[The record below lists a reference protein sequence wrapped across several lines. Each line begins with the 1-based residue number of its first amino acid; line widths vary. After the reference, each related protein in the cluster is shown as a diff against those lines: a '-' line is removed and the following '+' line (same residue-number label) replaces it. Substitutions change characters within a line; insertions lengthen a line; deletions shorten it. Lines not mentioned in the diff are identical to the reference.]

1 MPPHSALPPRDRGAE
16 IVGLVALT
24 LGALL
29 LIAAVRDDSGALTG
43 FLVGVLRRLLGI
55 GVFVVPVAM
64 IFTGTLLLAGGQ
76 RFAVARPAL
85 GFGLAFWVFLAL
97 VHLRVPA
104 DRMMDFEQWPEYGG
118 AFGALLAFVLRK
130 CVGEIGGY
138 IVLGALAF
146 AAFLIAT
153 EGEPGEV
160 LRNFLL
166 RVLEG
171 VEWLDA
177 HLRPG
182 ARRPLPRRAPRPA
195 AAAVPEEAPP
205 PPPAD
210 LEPEADSPLAPTTAR
225 KKKPST
231 SRRKPS
237 PADQLGLFPDRPQLP
252 SHYSPMIKVL
262 ESPSPD
268 DVRESKADSQ
278 ANIQLVENTLASF
291 RIEAKVTNVKHGPVV
306 TRYEIQP
313 APGIRVNRITA
324 LADDLALALAAIS
337 IRVEAPVPGM
347 SVIGI
352 EVPNK
357 RNTIVRLREIIE
369 LDEFINHPS
378 KLAFA
383 IGKDIAGKPMI
394 GDLAKMPHL
403 LIGGATNSGKSVCL
417 NCIISSILSRAKP
430 NEVKFSLIDPK
441 RVELTLF
448 QEIPHLFHPVVV
460 DARDSIRALR
470 GAIREME
477 NRYKLFASRGVRN
490 IQTFNQRV
498 EDDSEK
504 LYYIVIVID
513 EMADLMMQAA
523 AEVERLICRLAQ
535 LARATGIHLVV
546 ATQRPSVNVITG
558 IIKANISSRIAFS
571 VASQMDSR
579 VILDANGAER
589 LLGSGDM
596 LYHPIDYPKSVRL
609 QGAYV
614 DENEVNRIV
623 EILQETD
630 YSEPEFGLDL
640 ESIEDDDQPTG
651 GKNGKSSDQ
660 DALFDDATALV
671 RRRRQASAS
680 MLQREFEI
688 GYPRA
693 GRIIDQL
700 EQAGI
705 IGSQDGSKAR
715 EVLIGAFADGELTA
729 RSEGPHETIVEF
741 DDDYAEE
748 LDEELVGTRAR

>member
-1 MPPHSALPPRDRGAE
+1 M
-16 IVGLVALT
+16 
-24 LGALL
+24 
-29 LIAAVRDDSGALTG
+29 
-43 FLVGVLRRLLGI
+43 
-55 GVFVVPVAM
+55 
-64 IFTGTLLLAGGQ
+64 
-76 RFAVARPAL
+76 
-85 GFGLAFWVFLAL
+85 
-97 VHLRVPA
+97 
-104 DRMMDFEQWPEYGG
+104 
-118 AFGALLAFVLRK
+118 
-130 CVGEIGGY
+130 
-138 IVLGALAF
+138 
-146 AAFLIAT
+146 
-153 EGEPGEV
+153 
-160 LRNFLL
+160 
-166 RVLEG
+166 
-171 VEWLDA
+171 
-177 HLRPG
+177 
-182 ARRPLPRRAPRPA
+182 
-195 AAAVPEEAPP
+195 
-205 PPPAD
+205 
-210 LEPEADSPLAPTTAR
+210 
-225 KKKPST
+225 
-231 SRRKPS
+231 
-237 PADQLGLFPDRPQLP
+237 
-252 SHYSPMIKVL
+252 
-262 ESPSPD
+262 
-268 DVRESKADSQ
+268 
-278 ANIQLVENTLASF
+278 
-291 RIEAKVTNVKHGPVV
+291 
-306 TRYEIQP
+306 
-313 APGIRVNRITA
+313 
-324 LADDLALALAAIS
+324 
-337 IRVEAPVPGM
+337 
-347 SVIGI
+347 
-352 EVPNK
+352 
-357 RNTIVRLREIIE
+357 
-369 LDEFINHPS
+369 
-378 KLAFA
+378 
-383 IGKDIAGKPMI
+383 
-394 GDLAKMPHL
+394 
-403 LIGGATNSGKSVCL
+403 
-417 NCIISSILSRAKP
+417 
-430 NEVKFSLIDPK
+430 KFSLIDPK